1 VLHDDRRRAG
11 SFGDDAEQYDR
22 ARPSY
27 PATLIDDLVDDGVR
41 DVLDVGCGTGKVGR
55 LFAARGC
62 SVLGIEPDER
72 MAAVARRHGLTVELG
87 LFESW
92 ESQGRT
98 FDLVVAGQTWHW
110 IQPDAGAAKA
120 AAVLRP
126 NGRLAAFWNRSV
138 LPADVKS
145 AFEAVYRRLEPDT
158 CESILIG
165 NVGDARFTTTAD
177 SFRRNASFEDPQIVT
192 YTWVHPFTREQWLDL
207 LPTHSDHRTLPPER
221 LDALTRA
228 IGAAITEVGGTFD
241 VTYETVVVTARRVP

>member
-1 VLHDDRRRAG
+1 
-11 SFGDDAEQYDR
+11 
-22 ARPSY
+22 
-27 PATLIDDLVDDGVR
+27 
-41 DVLDVGCGTGKVGR
+41 
-55 LFAARGC
+55 
-62 SVLGIEPDER
+62 
-72 MAAVARRHGLTVELG
+72 MAAVARRHGLTVEPG

-92 ESQGRT
+92 DPQGRT

-138 LPADVKS
+138 LPSDVKS
-145 AFEAVYRRLEPDT
+145 AFEAVYRRLEPDK

-165 NVGDARFTTTAD
+165 NVGDSRFTTTAD
-177 SFRRNASFEDPQIVT
+177 SFRRNGSFEDPQIVT

-221 LDALTRA
+221 LDALTGA
-228 IGAAITEVGGTFD
+228 IGAAIAEVGGTFD